1 MLVTLTGAFKNS
13 GDYLI
18 GHRARALLANHTDH
32 EIVDLNRKELTDHS
46 YELINS
52 AKALLLTGGPAYQKK
67 IFPDIYPLDLDRIKV
82 PIVPYGLGWKGGLN
96 QAPADFKFEQQ
107 AEQFVKG
114 IHESGYFSSARD
126 HQTVGIL
133 NRLGI
138 DNALMTGCPA
148 WYDEEKLA
156 HDYEPREVRQLVFSM
171 PAVPQEHVEPLLRY
185 LAKKYPKAK
194 KFIAF
199 NAGYKSTRSKDRAK
213 FTRWNY
219 QMILRAKLLGFSPV
233 SFESDFAK
241 FQAVMGE
248 TDLHLGFRVHSHIFS
263 LSQRIATALIAE
275 DSRGISQLEALNAPV
290 LTAKQP
296 VNEVIAQLDQILAS
310 GNEIQRSVET
320 MRSTHSQM
328 LRFIEQFS

>member
-1 MLVTLTGAFKNS
+1 MLVTLTGAFKNA

-18 GHRARALLANHTDH
+18 GHRARTLLASHTDH
-32 EIVDLNRKELTDHS
+32 EIVDINRKELTDHS

-67 IFPDIYPLDLDRIKV
+67 IYPDIYPLDLDRMEV
-82 PIVPYGLGWKGGLN
+82 PIVPFGLGWKGNLN
-96 QAPADFKFEQQ
+96 QAPEDFKFEPQ
-107 AEQFVKG
+107 AEQFVKS
-114 IHESGYFSSARD
+114 IHQSGYFSSARD
-126 HQTVGIL
+126 NQTVGIL

-138 DNALMTGCPA
+138 NNALMTGCPA

-156 HDYEPREVRQLVFSM
+156 RDYQMREINQLVFSM
-171 PAVPQEHVEPLLRY
+171 PAVPQANVEPLLRY
-185 LAKKYPKAK
+185 LAKRYPKAK
-194 KFIAF
+194 KYLAF

-219 QMILRAKLLGFSPV
+219 QMILKARLLGFTQV

-241 FQAVMGE
+241 FQEIMGAA
-248 TDLHLGFRVHSHIFS
+248 DLHLGFRVHSHIFS
-263 LSQRIATALIAE
+263 LSQRIASALIAE

-290 LTAKQP
+290 LSARQP
-296 VNEVIAQLDQILAS
+296 IREITDQLDEIFATGAQI
-310 GNEIQRSVET
+310 QTSVET
-320 MRSTHSQM
+320 MRSTHTQM

>member
-96 QAPADFKFEQQ
+96 QAPADFKFEPQ
-107 AEQFVKG
+107 AEQFVRG
-114 IHESGYFSSARD
+114 IHESRYFSSARD

-148 WYDEEKLA
+148 WYDEDKLTL
-156 HDYEPREVRQLVFSM
+156 DYAPRDIRQLVFSM
-171 PAVPQEHVEPLLRY
+171 PAVPQDHVEPLLRY

-296 VNEVIAQLDQILAS
+296 VNEIIAQLDQILAS

>member
-1 MLVTLTGAFKNS
+1 MLVTLTGAFKNA

-18 GHRARALLANHTDH
+18 GHRARTLLANHTDH
-32 EIVDLNRKELTDHS
+32 EIVDLNRKELTDQS

-67 IFPDIYPLDLDRIKV
+67 IFPDIYPLDLDRIEV

-96 QAPADFKFEQQ
+96 QAPEDFKFEPQ

-114 IHESGYFSSARD
+114 IHDSGYFSSARD
-126 HQTVGIL
+126 LQTVGIL

-138 DNALMTGCPA
+138 DNAVMTGCPA
-148 WYDEEKLA
+148 WYDEEKLTL
-156 HDYEPREVRQLVFSM
+156 DFEPREVRQLVFSM
-171 PAVPQEHVEPLLRY
+171 PAVPQDHVEPLLRY

-241 FQAVMGE
+241 FQEVMGE

-296 VNEVIAQLDQILAS
+296 VNEIIAQLDRIFAS
-310 GNEIQRSVET
+310 GNEIQNSVET

>member
-1 MLVTLTGAFKNS
+1 MLVTLTGAFKNA

-18 GHRARALLANHTDH
+18 GHRARVLLASHTDH
-32 EIVDLNRKELTDHS
+32 EIVDLNRKELTDQS

-67 IFPDIYPLDLDRIKV
+67 IFPDIYPLDLDRINV

-96 QAPADFKFEQQ
+96 QAPEDFKFEPQ
-107 AEQFVKG
+107 AEQFVKD
-114 IHESGYFSSARD
+114 IHQGSYFSSARD

-138 DNALMTGCPA
+138 DNAAMTGCPA

-156 HDYEPREVRQLVFSM
+156 NDYEPREIRQLVFSM

-194 KFIAF
+194 RLIAF

-233 SFESDFAK
+233 SFESDFAN
-241 FQAVMGE
+241 FQGVMGE

-290 LTAKQP
+290 LTARQP
-296 VNEVIAQLDQILAS
+296 VNEITAQLDQIFATGS
-310 GNEIQRSVET
+310 EIQRSVET
-320 MRSTHSQM
+320 MRSTHAQM